1 MNSLDISQYTST
13 DMLDILKLE
22 SDCSQHQI
30 YTQCN
35 KLKNS
40 LFNNITISEKDKTN
54 FMEFID
60 KISKALTSYDN
71 KSNPKTPSFYLNN
84 HELAKS
90 DTTEAGSTF
99 IIEKPITKYGLSFSQ
114 KEVPGILNPLEK
126 RVINKNINIDTSF
139 RDNYYST
146 ISTNFHLDLP
156 FRMKE
161 VISMTL
167 SSIEIPLTFFST
179 SNTYENDYFFIIVNK
194 ERSLITIPPGNY
206 SPQSIIQYINNFLLN
221 LSQSDAKYELFQY
234 ILFSIDENSEYSG
247 GSLRCIVSVNSSYT
261 GSEEIN
267 FELDFVSN
275 REGFEDKNTALPLKF
290 GWNLG
295 FRQGRYINN
304 ANYVAE
310 GIPDFGGPRYLYLV
324 VNDFNNNVNDG
335 FYGAFNSSIL
345 NKNILARIG
354 LYQNPLVLTSDSSL
368 SIITDV
374 RLYFGPVVIQKLQI
388 QLLDEYGRIV
398 NLNNMDY
405 SFVLSLQTNYNI

>member
-1 MNSLDISQYTST
+1 MNSLDISQYSTT

-22 SDCSQHQI
+22 QDYSKDQI
-30 YTQCN
+30 NKQAN

-60 KISKALTSYDN
+60 KISQALALKDSN
-71 KSNPKTPSFYLNN
+71 SNPKKMSFYLNN

-99 IIEKPITKYGLSFSQ
+99 LIEKPITKYGLSFSQ

-126 RVINKNINIDTSF
+126 RVINKNINIDTRF

-146 ISTNFHLDLP
+146 MSTNFNLDLP

-161 VISMTL
+161 VITMTL
-167 SSIEIPLTFFST
+167 SSIEIPLTFYST
-179 SNTYENDYFFIIVNK
+179 SNTYENDYFFIIVNNVK
-194 ERSLITIPPGNY
+194 SLITIPPGNY
-206 SPQSIIQYINNFLLN
+206 SPQSIIQYINNYLLN
-221 LSQSDAKYELFQY
+221 LSQSDSKYELFQY
-234 ILFSIDENSEYSG
+234 ILFSIDENQDYTG
-247 GSLRCIVSVNSSYT
+247 GSLRCIVSINSSYSGT
-261 GSEEIN
+261 EKIN

-304 ANYVAE
+304 DNYVSE

-405 SFVLSLQTNYNI
+405 SFVISLQTNYNI